1 MVKLKSTY
9 LNVIDIIKLKINM
22 IQKLQARCFWIHIF
36 IFKFTLYLDF
46 TFQGSVLLYILLF
59 SVTIMN
65 KSFHKELTKLHF
77 KFLFSS
83 FGLEWTFAIYSI
95 IEAYKKCAREP
106 RTQKYLYLICF
117 SSAGLLADQLFYAK
131 ETNMFFWGSLLFLL
145 GLKSYFENVL
155 LPIYSPVKN
164 ASSSENHK
172 KAGLYQIRFFHQT
185 STVEAPFGKFAAEFG
200 KAVVQ
205 NPKPLPNSAIFG
217 LGFGGVIGIGFG
229 IVIGLGFDSV
239 IGHNQYML
247 HQTHVQDLAQKE
259 KLEAFN
265 LAREEKLQALEL
277 HQKAADYFSNKCGHL
292 SGDNMGSACEGLK
305 GVLNMTYQAL
315 EQVISKG

>member
-155 LPIYSPVKN
+155 LPVYHPVKN

-185 STVEAPFGKFAAEFG
+185 STVEAPFGKFAAELGKGFG

-205 NPKPLPNSAIFG
+205 NPMPFITVFG
-217 LGFGGVIGIGFG
+217 LGFGGVIT
-229 IVIGLGFDSV
+229 
-239 IGHNQYML
+239 HNQYMS

-259 KLEAFN
+259 KLD
-265 LAREEKLQALEL
+265 ALEN
-277 HQKAADYFSNKCGHL
+277 HQKAADYFSNKCGHF

-305 GVLNMTYQAL
+305 GVLNITYQAV